1 MNTDVPSQKKRRQNW
16 GEVQIDFMLNIMRD
30 KKILRILDRN
40 GHIFKLVEEEFKK
53 RGFIKSAEQ
62 IRIKRKHLKSVYY
75 QVKRQNLASAASR
88 NECPHWNLLEK
99 LLSDVPSQLPPHLL
113 GWNRRS

>member
-75 QVKRQNLASAASR
+75 QV
-88 NECPHWNLLEK
+88 
-99 LLSDVPSQLPPHLL
+99 
-113 GWNRRS
+113 